1 LNASVAFDQE
11 SLKPLYKLQ
20 LGIAGSSHAL
30 KIARR
35 LGLKKVVIEHAE
47 SLVEGRK
54 TNLAKSIDK
63 LTSEQQAVENLR
75 NELKLKELE
84 LNKQI
89 QSYKDKAAYLEREKD
104 VMLDQIKQKELK
116 KYEKLKQ
123 EALELIEELSKK
135 EHLNKPDQAHFKGKL
150 NRKEETKTKLVQEE
164 LSVGDYVYIEP
175 YQTEGEIISI
185 KKDKFLVAFGQFE
198 LEFTASNLRKTDK
211 PKVSTKNIKPKK
223 IVSVSASIKNNASEL
238 DLRGVRFDEV
248 AHLLEK
254 AIDDA
259 LLSNISSIRIIH
271 GFGTGAVRK
280 AVYDYIKQSSYIKSH
295 RYGGQG
301 EGLNGVTIITL

>member
-1 LNASVAFDQE
+1 YAFEQDDILNASVAFDQE

-150 NRKEETKTKLVQEE
+150 NRKEETKTRSEE
-164 LSVGDYVYIEP
+164 RRVGKECRSRWSQD
-175 YQTEGEIISI
+175 
-185 KKDKFLVAFGQFE
+185 
-198 LEFTASNLRKTDK
+198 
-211 PKVSTKNIKPKK
+211 
-223 IVSVSASIKNNASEL
+223 
-238 DLRGVRFDEV
+238 
-248 AHLLEK
+248 H
-254 AIDDA
+254 
-259 LLSNISSIRIIH
+259 
-271 GFGTGAVRK
+271 
-280 AVYDYIKQSSYIKSH
+280 
-295 RYGGQG
+295 
-301 EGLNGVTIITL
+301 